1 MELHEPTKQRQHA
14 TPNAFTNVV
23 REPRAEGLDLFQHA
37 ATKDKVAAEY
47 LDLLQSLPDG
57 ALEASFRGFVLKPRL
72 QTKVERLDELEKQH
86 PDIGER
92 SMDLQSARVKAR
104 RAGREEA
111 ALRR

>member
-23 REPRAEGLDLFQHA
+23 REPRAEGSDLFQHA

-57 ALEASFRGFVLKPRL
+57 ALEANFRGFVLKPLL
-72 QTKVERLDELEKQH
+72 QTKVDRLDELEMQH

>member
-1 MELHEPTKQRQHA
+1 MW
-14 TPNAFTNVV
+14 
-23 REPRAEGLDLFQHA
+23 EPRAEGLDVFQHA

-57 ALEASFRGFVLKPRL
+57 ALETSFRGFVLKPRL
-72 QTKVERLDELEKQH
+72 QAKVERLDELEKQH

-104 RAGREEA
+104 RASREEA
-111 ALRR
+111 GLSR